1 MRPPFVAL
9 CLASWLSVTGAASA
23 AVTDPALRE
32 ILDGYVEQCGGRY
45 PIQDLKSLRWEGD
58 LSEDGAI
65 VAEVVIVRKRPGKI
79 RLMLQQGPR
88 KLTLGYNGK
97 TCWSA
102 QSYNNQT
109 AKATTLEPPVAA
121 NLIREADLIDALAGY
136 RESSYTYTLIGEESL
151 DGTDAY
157 VIGVTRPGIQST
169 EAYYLSKD
177 GLKLLQRVIKT
188 SAPDSGAEELTV
200 TVYHDFRTV
209 NGVLLPYAT
218 TTLLPN
224 GRRQDLQWETIDP
237 NAGVFDYYFE
247 PPK

>member
-1 MRPPFVAL
+1 MRPLLLAL
-9 CLASWLSVTGAASA
+9 CLAFWLTATGAASA
-23 AVTDPALRE
+23 AVTDPQLRE
-32 ILDGYVEQCGGRY
+32 ILDGYIEQCGGSY

-58 LSEDGAI
+58 LSEDGTA

-79 RLMLQQGPR
+79 RLMMQQGPR
-88 KLTLGYNGK
+88 KLTMGYNGK

-102 QSYNNQT
+102 QSLNG
-109 AKATTLEPPVAA
+109 KTTKTETLAPSAAA
-121 NLIREADLIDALAGY
+121 NLIREADLIDALVGY
-136 RESSYTYTLIGEESL
+136 RDSSYTYTLIGEENL
-151 DGTDAY
+151 DGTDVY
-157 VIGVTRPGIQST
+157 EIGVARPGMPGT
-169 EAYYLSKD
+169 ESYYLSKD
-177 GLKLLQRVIKT
+177 ELKLLQRVIK
-188 SAPDSGAEELTV
+188 APDADTGANEQTV

>member
-1 MRPPFVAL
+1 MFVAV
-9 CLASWLSVTGAASA
+9 CLASWLTVTGAASA
-23 AVTDPALRE
+23 AVTDPQLRE

-45 PIQDLKSLRWEGD
+45 TIQDLKSLRWEGD
-58 LSEDGAI
+58 LSEDGTV
-65 VAEVVIVRKRPGKI
+65 VAEVIIVRKRPGKI

-88 KLTLGYNGK
+88 KLTMGYNGK
-97 TCWSA
+97 TCWTT
-102 QSYNNQT
+102 QSYNGKT
-109 AKATTLEPPVAA
+109 TKTETLEPTVAA

-136 RESSYTYTLIGEESL
+136 RDSSYTYTLIGEESL
-151 DGTDAY
+151 GGTDAY
-157 VIGVTRPGIQST
+157 VIGVTRPGVQGT
-169 EAYYLSKD
+169 ETYYLSKD
-177 GLKLLQRVIKT
+177 ELKLLQRVIK
-188 SAPDSGAEELTV
+188 APPTDTGADEETV

-247 PPK
+247 VPK